1 MMIRAVGTG
10 TLLVIWLALA
20 QGALP
25 NHDVLLKKEN
35 EISSMAD
42 YERLME
48 LRSLGMEFF
57 REFRNMSSTD
67 LHLLDGRLSEQDLV
81 CLADMAQ
88 FMSGLT
94 SAKRWAIKSVYT
106 FSIIPKEI
114 VFSIL
119 TCSD

>member
-106 FSIIPKEI
+106 FLIIPIEI